1 MRQDAEEKVARYQMI
16 CELGQMVTSEVNL
29 EALFDLIIRQTTRIM
44 GCEKASVFLFDPRH
58 DQLWAWAST
67 DLTRNSIR
75 ISKSCGV
82 AGWVFSSK
90 VALIL
95 NDPYNDPRFF
105 PGVDTRTGFRT
116 RSILCIPLLTR
127 QQQAV
132 GTLQALNK
140 ISGDFTDEDRELLT
154 AASYYMTIALEN
166 AKLYEDLKELD
177 RARERVIHHLSHE
190 LRTPLSILAG
200 VISRL
205 KKALNTAGPGVDLER
220 TLLRGERNLERLVS
234 IQRKIDDI
242 LSGREDAAEDAP
254 DLHQLAQ
261 RLLSEVVDE
270 AADTSPELVRRLA
283 DRLAAVTR
291 RRRIVRE
298 RVKLGLL
305 LQSVCDAAEAAM
317 RGRELCL
324 MRYFGGEAEVYTD
337 GGIIGTV
344 CEGLLKNAIE
354 NTPDDGVVEVSL
366 EMVGD
371 EIRITVTDHGVG
383 ITPANQTLIFS
394 GFFHTQPTEHYASKK
409 PYQFNAGGAGA
420 DLLRIKSFAARL
432 GFHIGF
438 TSRRCPFLPKDE
450 DSCPGRISACR
461 FIRAP
466 GECYANSGSTFTL
479 RLPAGPAEG
488 PSPTA

>member
-1 MRQDAEEKVARYQMI
+1 MI

-58 DQLWAWAST
+58 DQLWVWTST
-67 DLTRNSIR
+67 DLTRNFIR

-90 VALIL
+90 TTLIL

-105 PGVDTRTGFRT
+105 PGVGARTGCRT

-132 GTLQALNK
+132 GTFQALNK

-154 AASYYMTIALEN
+154 ATPYYMTIALEN
-166 AKLYEDLKELD
+166 TKLYEDLKELD
-177 RARERVIHHLSHE
+177 RAREPVINHLSHE

-205 KKALNTAGPGVDLER
+205 RRVLKSAGPGADLER

-234 IQRKIDDI
+234 IQRKIDGI
-242 LSGREDAAEDAP
+242 LCGREDAP
-254 DLHQLAQ
+254 DLNQMSQ

-270 AADTSPELVRRLA
+270 AADTSPKELVRRLA

-298 RVKLGLL
+298 RVKFGLL
-305 LQSVCDAAEAAM
+305 LQSVCDTAEAAM
-317 RGRELCL
+317 RGRELYL
-324 MRYFGGEAEVYTD
+324 MRHFGGEAEVYTD
-337 GGIIGTV
+337 VGDDFGPLDDLAHVPGFDFRVFGGI
-344 CEGLLKNAIE
+344 A
-354 NTPDDGVVEVSL
+354 
-366 EMVGD
+366 
-371 EIRITVTDHGVG
+371 H
-383 ITPANQTLIFS
+383 Q
-394 GFFHTQPTEHYASKK
+394 
-409 PYQFNAGGAGA
+409 
-420 DLLRIKSFAARL
+420 
-432 GFHIGF
+432 
-438 TSRRCPFLPKDE
+438 
-450 DSCPGRISACR
+450 
-461 FIRAP
+461 
-466 GECYANSGSTFTL
+466 
-479 RLPAGPAEG
+479 
-488 PSPTA
+488 